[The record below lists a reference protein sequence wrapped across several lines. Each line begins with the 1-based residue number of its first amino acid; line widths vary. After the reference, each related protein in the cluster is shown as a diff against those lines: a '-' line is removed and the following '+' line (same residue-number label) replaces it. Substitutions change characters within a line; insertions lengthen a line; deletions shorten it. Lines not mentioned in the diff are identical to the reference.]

1 MTLTN
6 TEFETILSDA
16 SKRIDG
22 DIGWQEDE
30 DHSPCVE
37 FLAEVLSNAG
47 WPLFV
52 RGSYNPIIPAVSYV
66 MILKTVG
73 RVYALDLGKD
83 HHNPQ
88 CEQVGEKHKHKWT
101 EQFRDK
107 EAYVPGDITAEASDP
122 ETVWRQFCAEAN
134 LSHHGT
140 MAAPQSAQG
149 DLFA

>member
-6 TEFETILSDA
+6 TEFETILSDT

-22 DIGWQEDE
+22 DIVWQEDE

-37 FLAEVLSNAG
+37 FRAEVQSDAG

-52 RGSYNPIIPAVSYV
+52 RGSYNPLIPALTYV
-66 MILKTVG
+66 MILKTSG
-73 RVYALDLGKD
+73 RVYGLDLGKD

-88 CEQVGEKHKHKWT
+88 CDQVGEKHKHKWT

-107 EAYVPGDITAEASDP
+107 EAYVPEDITESASDP
-122 ETVWRQFCAEAN
+122 VAVWRQFCAEAKLTHN
-134 LSHHGT
+134 GKLS
-140 MAAPQSAQG
+140 APPPHQK
-149 DLFA
+149 DLFS